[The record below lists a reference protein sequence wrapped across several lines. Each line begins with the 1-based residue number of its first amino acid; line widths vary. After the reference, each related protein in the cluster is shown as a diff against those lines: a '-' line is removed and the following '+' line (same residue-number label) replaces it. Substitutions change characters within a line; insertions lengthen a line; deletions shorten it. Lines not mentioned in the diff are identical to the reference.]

1 MQEWASRLHELMT
14 KAGRTQAELA
24 RACGLKPG
32 SVSGWF
38 GQGKPTKMISGDNL
52 VAAAQFLN
60 TTAEFIMTGRGS
72 RETGVSMS
80 HVARLDD
87 ATMAQGV
94 ELMYL
99 LADARPEDGRLKR
112 PSWAMLQ
119 VAAKAVQRAKG
130 DPREA
135 MAEILAALAKET

>member
-1 MQEWASRLHELMT
+1 MEEWATRLYEVMT
-14 KAGRTQAELA
+14 AAGRTQAELA

-52 VAAAQFLN
+52 VTAAAFLN
-60 TTAEFIMTGRGS
+60 TTAEYIMTGRGP
-72 RETGVSMS
+72 RTGEAGPS
-80 HVARLDD
+80 HTERPDD

-99 LADARPEDGRLKR
+99 LADARPEDRRLRR

-119 VAAKAVQRAKG
+119 IAGKAVQKAKG
-130 DPREA
+130 DSREA
-135 MAEILAALAKET
+135 MAEILSALAKET